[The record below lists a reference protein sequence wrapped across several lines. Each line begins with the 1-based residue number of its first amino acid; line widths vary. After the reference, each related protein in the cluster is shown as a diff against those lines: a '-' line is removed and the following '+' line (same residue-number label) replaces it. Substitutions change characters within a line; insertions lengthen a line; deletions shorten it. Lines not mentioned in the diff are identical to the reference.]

1 MFQVRD
7 NSSEF
12 TERETS
18 KRERESHRVIYLED
32 LDRNVVIPI
41 LAPSSRT
48 AVYYAPPPVCMSS
61 SRLAMH
67 DPHLPFFRSQFHT
80 NSIWQYFSPE
90 VN

>member
-12 TERETS
+12 TERERLVRERE
-18 KRERESHRVIYLED
+18 RERESHRVIYLED

-48 AVYYAPPPVCMSS
+48 AVYYAPPVYE
-61 SRLAMH
+61 LLQVGNA
-67 DPHLPFFRSQFHT
+67 
-80 NSIWQYFSPE
+80 
-90 VN
+90 

>member
-12 TERETS
+12 TERERLVRE
-18 KRERESHRVIYLED
+18 RERESHRVIYLED

-48 AVYYAPPPVCMSS
+48 AVYYAPVYE
-61 SRLAMH
+61 LLQVGNA
-67 DPHLPFFRSQFHT
+67 
-80 NSIWQYFSPE
+80 
-90 VN
+90 